1 MCIACNKK
9 SFASNIAAREAR
21 SLVFCCRGYMTCGS
35 AISPPPIE
43 TDKKAPGSATDK
55 GNALI
60 TASAFLEAATPS
72 VEKNKEMVG
81 MLIASTFLTGAAHTK
96 RIQASEKAGGIDEH
110 VFFVSYQ
117 PPTPRTKRV
126 SVEGSASGVVI
137 AAKTP
142 TCAVCLT
149 PLAEYCLRIKW
160 AGLRSTPWVHLS
172 CRRMPTIPHE
182 GCLKLHIHVEGVE
195 ALEAADAQTVEAWQQ
210 GVMPLPDALTERAR
224 REQAGLAELEARRQK
239 AEEVSAEGMF
249 SRVAERREAR
259 EQRNWHRERD
269 RKPLS
274 EHPQMPLLL
283 LPPRRRAP
291 SPERLPSPS
300 SFLLTGS
307 SPRAREAVKERACRE
322 HEKCDAQAQRL
333 QKLKAAQAE
342 QLQAVEA
349 ACSSRTN
356 SGGALTLPSPRAHEI
371 QQRAADSLER
381 HGEAMARHRV
391 AIQAAE
397 ERAELAWLA
406 QHLGALPAPL
416 PQPRYLVIEPRIPL
430 ILCRPPPFRPLPQ
443 PDLNSSRCI
452 THAELLAL
460 PLRIRM
466 AFEREPDGVEMSFLG
481 ASAWRQPSRY

>member
-1 MCIACNKK
+1 MHVR
-9 SFASNIAAREAR
+9 FLMTDLETSNFTARAR
-21 SLVFCCRGYMTCGS
+21 CFQHTERALRRVM
-35 AISPPPIE
+35 PPE
-43 TDKKAPGSATDK
+43 TDKKVPATDK

-72 VEKNKEMVG
+72 VEMNKEMVS

-126 SVEGSASGVVI
+126 SVEGSASGVVV

-142 TCAVCLT
+142 TCAVCDT
-149 PLAEYCLRIKW
+149 PMAEYCLRIKW

-182 GCLKLHIHVEGVE
+182 GCLELHIHVRGLE
-195 ALEAADAQTVEAWQQ
+195 ALEAADAQTVEAWQH
-210 GVMPLPDALTERAR
+210 GVMPLPGALTERAR
-224 REQAGLAELEARRQK
+224 REQLRLAELEARRQE

-259 EQRNWHRERD
+259 EQRMNWQREHD

-274 EHPQMPLLL
+274 EHSQMPLLL

-291 SPERLPSPS
+291 SPDRLPSPS

-307 SPRAREAVKERACRE
+307 SPRAREAVRERACRE
-322 HEKCDAQAQRL
+322 HEKRDAQAQRL
-333 QKLKAAQAE
+333 QKLKAAQAD
-342 QLQAVEA
+342 QLQAVQA

-356 SGGALTLPSPRAHEI
+356 SVGAGLGSLSSTLPSPRAHEN

-381 HGEAMARHRV
+381 HGEAMAKHRV

-406 QHLGALPAPL
+406 QHLGALSAPL
-416 PQPRYLVIEPRIPL
+416 PRPRYLIIEPRIPL
-430 ILCRPPPFRPLPQ
+430 TSCRPPPFRPLPQ

-452 THAELLAL
+452 TEAELLAL

-466 AFEREPDGVEMSFLG
+466 AFEREPDGVEMPFLG
-481 ASAWRQPSRY
+481 ASAWKQPSRF